1 MRSAAG
7 LRSWFSIWLG
17 LVLIMAL
24 PSTSPARAADTT
36 HTLQVMTY
44 NIRTGRAMDGL
55 DAWPLRKHRT
65 LALIQKYHPDVLG
78 LQEALDFQL
87 TYLQENMPGYAI
99 VGSGR
104 NDGRT
109 AGEFSAIMYRTD
121 RLQLLE
127 SKTFWLSATPDV
139 PATTTWGNKIVRIC
153 TWAHFHDRAT
163 GKDFYHFNTHFDHIS
178 QPSREQS
185 AKLMLERIAAVSP
198 KAPVIATGDFNAGE
212 QNPAVKTMLA
222 GGFVDS
228 FRAVH
233 PKEKRVGTTNAFKAR
248 SNNKIDYIFV
258 DSNWTVEAAGIHAD
272 KIEGRWPSD
281 HLPVTARLLEK

>member
-1 MRSAAG
+1 MGNR
-7 LRSWFSIWLG
+7 ITICVG
-17 LVLIMAL
+17 LVLLLAL
-24 PSTSPARAADTT
+24 AATRPAGAADSTQ
-36 HTLQVMTY
+36 TLQVMTY
-44 NIRTGRAMDGL
+44 NIRTGRAKDGL
-55 DAWPLRKHRT
+55 DAWPLRKQRT
-65 LALIQKYHPDVLG
+65 LAMIQKYHPDVLG

-87 TYLQENMPGYAI
+87 GFLQENMRGYAI
-99 VGSGR
+99 VGAGR

-139 PATTTWGNKIVRIC
+139 PATTTWGNKFVRIC

-163 GKDFYHFNTHFDHIS
+163 GKVFYHFNTHFDHIS

-198 KAPVIATGDFNAGE
+198 KAAVIATGDFNAGE
-212 QNPAVKTMLA
+212 QNPAVKTMLT

-228 FRAVH
+228 FRVVH
-233 PKEKRVGTTNAFKAR
+233 PEEKRVGTTNAFKAR
-248 SNNKIDYIFV
+248 SDTKIDYIFV
-258 DSNWTVEAAGIHAD
+258 DQNWTVEAAAIHPD

-281 HLPVTARLLEK
+281 HLPVTATLREK